1 VDREQLLTAIYSA
14 LQAAS
19 TGSLKTK
26 TLHSEVLLS
35 LHPSATVSLFIL
47 SSFQAFE
54 AAEDEVLIIWIGAPP
69 RIQIA
74 SQPQINEAL
83 RKFGISATTK
93 NLILVRIGPPSS
105 SSSAST
111 STSSPPSSDEDAKAE
126 HEQKLV
132 DAMSDLVE
140 GEMTSLSQLRE
151 SDVDWKGLK
160 KVGVRLLFA
169 LAACSPAVMG
179 LIEGLV
185 LWTLH
190 LQLYKLNEMNLA
202 PNAPSTETEKDM
214 LAAVIT
220 STIATKTVAG

>member
-1 VDREQLLTAIYSA
+1 MESYHLSHFPVDHSSVHLAFFKNVTNSADLRKRLVAAATMEGEEGDRERDLLDYAFVEANMIVDREQLLTAIYSA

-19 TGSLKTK
+19 SGSLKTK

-35 LHPSATVSLFIL
+35 LHPSAT
-47 SSFQAFE
+47 
-54 AAEDEVLIIWIGAPP
+54 
-69 RIQIA
+69 
-74 SQPQINEAL
+74 PQINEAL

-105 SSSAST
+105 CSTTST

-160 KVGVRLLFA
+160 K
-169 LAACSPAVMG
+169 
-179 LIEGLV
+179 
-185 LWTLH
+185 
-190 LQLYKLNEMNLA
+190 LYKLNEMNL
-202 PNAPSTETEKDM
+202 PSNAPSTETEKDM

>member
-1 VDREQLLTAIYSA
+1 MESYHLSQFPDDHSSVHLAFFKNVTNSADLRKRLVAAATMEGEEGDQERDLLDYAFVEANMIVDREQLLTAIYSA

-19 TGSLKTK
+19 SGPLKTK

-35 LHPSATVSLFIL
+35 LHPSAT
-47 SSFQAFE
+47 
-54 AAEDEVLIIWIGAPP
+54 
-69 RIQIA
+69 
-74 SQPQINEAL
+74 PQINEAL

-93 NLILVRIGPPSS
+93 NLILVRIGPPSLS
-105 SSSAST
+105 SITST
-111 STSSPPSSDEDAKAE
+111 STSLPLSSDEDAKAE

-160 KVGVRLLFA
+160 K
-169 LAACSPAVMG
+169 
-179 LIEGLV
+179 
-185 LWTLH
+185 
-190 LQLYKLNEMNLA
+190 LYKLNEMNLA
-202 PNAPSTETEKDM
+202 PNAPSTEAEKDM